1 MKLADIYKRAVE
13 FGRKH
18 DPRQKSEITCYE
30 DTAILYGDP
39 EKEIKKVL
47 AGIDIEAAELLLAD
61 KIRQTEGLDLVIA
74 HHPEGSAYAG
84 LYKVMRL
91 QVDILKK
98 IGVPEK
104 VAEELLEERQREVER
119 KILPANHFRAVDA
132 ARLLDLPF
140 MCIHTPADNH
150 VFSFIRSLMQ
160 RNKPKKVA
168 DIVEILNAIPE
179 YKTAADNLAGPRV
192 ILGSPNRPAG
202 KILVEMTGGTEG
214 SNQVYDKLYK
224 TGIRT
229 LICMHLSEDHF
240 KKVKDANLNVVIAGH
255 ISSDT
260 LGLNLLLDNL
270 EKEENFSIIA
280 CSGFRRFKRNNP

>member
-13 FGRKH
+13 FGREY
-18 DPRQKSEITCYE
+18 DPREKTKISCYE
-30 DTAILYGDP
+30 DTAILYGNP
-39 EKEIKKVL
+39 EREIKKVL

-74 HHPEGSAYAG
+74 HHPEGRAYAG
-84 LYKVMRL
+84 LYKVMQL
-91 QVDILKK
+91 QIDILKK
-98 IGVPEK
+98 IGVSEK
-104 VAEELLEERQREVER
+104 VAGELLEERQREVER

-150 VFSFIRSLMQ
+150 VFSFIRALMQ
-160 RNKPKKVA
+160 RNKPGKVQ
-168 DIVEILNAIPE
+168 DIVEILSTVPE
-179 YKTAADNLAGPRV
+179 YKAAADNLAGPRV

-214 SNQVYDKLYK
+214 SGRVYDKLYK

-280 CSGFRRFKRNNP
+280 CSGFCRFKRNT